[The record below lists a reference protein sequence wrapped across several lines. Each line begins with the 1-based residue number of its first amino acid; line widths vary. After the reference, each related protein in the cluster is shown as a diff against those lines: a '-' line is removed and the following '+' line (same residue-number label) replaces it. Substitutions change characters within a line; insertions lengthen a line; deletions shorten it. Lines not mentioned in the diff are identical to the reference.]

1 MDTPLRVLIID
12 DSADDAELMVR
23 ALDEGGFHTRWQ
35 RVETEAGLRAALAGP
50 AWDLVLADYTL
61 PRLSGPRALQLVQEH
76 GVETPFLVVSGTVGE
91 ETAAA
96 MMRAGACDYVMKKNL
111 ARLAVSAERALREA
125 EARRERRRVEQALR
139 DSEARTRAII
149 DNAVD
154 GIVTMDENGTIESF
168 NPAGERLFGYRA
180 AEIVG
185 QNVRVLMPPPHR
197 DAHGGYVAHYLR
209 TGERKII
216 GIGREV
222 WARRKDG
229 TVFPVDLS
237 VSEVALGP
245 RRIFTGTLHDITGRK
260 RVERRLATQYA
271 VARVLAESTTLE
283 SAVPHVLQ
291 SLCEATGWEL
301 GELWVVDR
309 RARVLRWAGMWHGLN
324 IDPAEFAAVSRATV
338 LQRGSGMPGRVWAS
352 GKSASVTD
360 ASSSRYVMRTAA
372 VLSAGLKGAFA
383 FPVRAGRVVVG
394 VMGFFSRD
402 TRQPGPELLELLEA
416 LGNQIGGFI
425 ARQRAEASRRE
436 SEQRFAEF
444 MEHLPGVAFLKD
456 AAGRYLYVNGGF
468 EQLLGL
474 PRAEYLGKTD
484 DQLWPAETAEQ
495 LRANDQRVLRSG
507 EVLQTIELIPQ
518 DDGLHHWLATK
529 FPLRDG
535 TGATKTLAG
544 VAIDITDRVTAE
556 AELRALRE
564 RSQQRE
570 RFADIGA
577 ITAQIV
583 HDLGNPLAGISMQAQ
598 LILHRAKRDEARP
611 ISGALRP
618 AERILAEVSHLDAL
632 VREFMEFSREQRLD
646 LRRLD
651 LSDFLRGV
659 AEMWRP
665 VAAARRISL
674 TLDASKDLPAIEVDE
689 EKMRRLL
696 ENLLKNAIEAI
707 DRGPGHIHI
716 STSAPAP
723 DRLRISVQDDGPGIP
738 DHVQVFRLF
747 ETTKPQ
753 GTGLGLAI
761 AKQIVLAHG
770 GDLRF
775 QRIEPHGTVFHV
787 ELVHR
792 AAAER
797 RHTG

>member
-1 MDTPLRVLIID
+1 VDTPLQVLIIAN
-12 DSADDAELMVR
+12 SADDAARISR
-23 ALDEGGFHTRWQ
+23 ALAQGGFDARCE
-35 RVETEAGLRAALAGP
+35 RVETAAALGAALADT
-50 AWDLVLADYTL
+50 AWDLILADDNV
-61 PRLSGPRALQLVQEH
+61 PQLSGSQAFRLVLER
-76 GVETPFLVVSGTVGE
+76 GLDTPFLVLSSTAGE
-91 ETAAA
+91 EAAIA
-96 MMRAGACDYVMKKNL
+96 LMRAGAHDYVRKDNL
-111 ARLAVSAERALREA
+111 ARLGISVERALREV
-125 EARRERRRVEQALR
+125 EAKRGQERTEQALR

-149 DNAVD
+149 YNAVD
-154 GIVTMDENGTIESF
+154 GMITIDENGTIESF
-168 NPAGERLFGYRA
+168 NPAAERLFGYRA
-180 AEIVG
+180 GEVLG
-185 QNVRVLMPPPHR
+185 ENVRVLMPPPHR
-197 DAHGGYVAHYLR
+197 DAHGGYVAQYLR
-209 TGERKII
+209 GGERRII

-237 VSEVALGP
+237 VSEVMLGP
-245 RRIFTGTLHDITGRK
+245 RRIFTGTIHDVTERK

-271 VARVLAESTTLE
+271 VARVLAESTALE
-283 SAVPHVLQ
+283 DAAPKVLR

-309 RARVLRWAGMWHGLN
+309 RARVLRWTGMWHGLH
-324 IDPAEFAAVSRATV
+324 IDPAEFVAVSRATV
-338 LQRGSGMPGRVWAS
+338 LQRGSGLPGRVWAS

-383 FPVRAGRVVVG
+383 FPVRAGKAVVA

-402 TRQPGPELLELLEA
+402 TRQPDPELLQLLEA
-416 LGNQIGGFI
+416 LGNQVGGFI

-444 MEHLPGVAFLKD
+444 MEHLPGVAFLKN
-456 AAGRYLYVNGGF
+456 AAGRYLYVNVGF
-468 EQLLGL
+468 EQLVGL
-474 PRAEYLGKTD
+474 PRAEYIGKTD
-484 DQLWPAETAEQ
+484 NQLWPAETAAQ
-495 LRANDQRVLRSG
+495 LRANDQQVLRSG

-529 FPLRDG
+529 FPLLDA

-556 AELRALRE
+556 TELRELRE
-564 RSQQRE
+564 RSLQRE

-598 LILHRAKRDEARP
+598 LILHRAKRDETQP

-632 VREFMEFSREQRLD
+632 VREFMEFSRDQRLD
-646 LRRLD
+646 LRHLD
-651 LSDFLRGV
+651 LSRFLHGV
-659 AEMWRP
+659 VEIWQP
-665 VAAARRISL
+665 VAAARRINL
-674 TLDASKDLPAIEVDE
+674 TVDVREDLPAVEADE
-689 EKMRRLL
+689 EKMRRLF

-707 DRGPGHIHI
+707 DRGPGRIHI

-723 DRLRISVQDDGPGIP
+723 DRLRISVQDNGPGIP

-775 QRIEPHGTVFHV
+775 QRVEPHGTVFHV
-787 ELVHR
+787 ELIRR
-792 AAAER
+792 AAVTR
-797 RHTG
+797 RQIG